1 MTRQESSSYK
11 LDLLLVVLHADRGDK
26 GYSKTPSKGFPFSV
40 FVLGDYSVGLFKIPV
55 EIFLGIS

>member
-11 LDLLLVVLHADRGDK
+11 LDLLLVVLRANRDDK
-26 GYSKTPSKGFPFSV
+26 GYSKTLSNGFPFSV
-40 FVLGDYSVGLFKIPV
+40 FVLGAYSVGLFKIPV